1 MGMAGE
7 VRTSRKGL
15 AVAIV
20 ALGASLLVGG
30 CFSVGRPFPVES
42 VGAIQRNQTNQEEIR
57 RVFGNPWR
65 TGIEDGQATWT
76 YAHYRRSLL
85 GQTKTRD
92 LIVRFNAAGVV
103 TSYSFSSTYAEDAER
118 SRQGAP
124 F

>member
-1 MGMAGE
+1 
-7 VRTSRKGL
+7 VLS
-15 AVAIV
+15 
-20 ALGASLLVGG
+20 ASLLVGG

-42 VGAIQRNQTNQEEIR
+42 VGAIQRNQTKQEDIR
-57 RVFGNPWR
+57 RVFGDPWR

-76 YAHYRRSLL
+76 YAHYRRSVF

-103 TSYSFSSTYAEDAER
+103 SSYSFSSTYPEDSER